1 MVFQRELKYIPV
13 KHLNTKQLKQM
24 IDSSPHNPK
33 NNMVPVTIRETF
45 EDLVYDPDEVEKP
58 TTHL

>member
-1 MVFQRELKYIPV
+1 
-13 KHLNTKQLKQM
+13 M